1 MQPLQFGQDL
11 ALSVLGWEK
20 VWRLTP
26 PPLCRGVWTNRCI
39 TRLVCIVKSNA
50 IFWIKLTAPVEIVS
64 SQLGMFLTPVG
75 LKRGGLET
83 ECAVK
88 FYA

>member
-1 MQPLQFGQDL
+1 M
-11 ALSVLGWEK
+11 SRCVE
-20 VWRLTP
+20 
-26 PPLCRGVWTNRCI
+26 TNRCI
-39 TRLVCIVKSNA
+39 TRLVSIVKSNA

-64 SQLGMFLTPVG
+64 SQLGMLLTPVG
-75 LKRGGLET
+75 LNRGGLET